1 MRDMKR
7 CAYLVMDDP
16 GDYVTDYHL
25 SFDAMAE
32 LGWQVDCVPWRN
44 PSHDWSQYDA
54 VYICTPWDYPEN
66 PGLFLETLDA
76 IEASTA
82 ELINPLALVRWSL
95 AKTYLRDLAERG
107 GSVVPSLWF
116 DRFDPGEVSSWFE
129 DFDSDRVVIKP
140 QVGTNSQHQ
149 FVLRMPISDDVM
161 SEVQR
166 VYNGRPFFVQPFIA
180 NVQSEG
186 EYSLFFLGG
195 EYSHATLR
203 VPKPGDFR
211 SQEEHGAEVL
221 TITADEEQIVAAERL
236 LSLVDP
242 EPTYARVDLVR
253 DDDGAYRLMELEM
266 VEPSLYLRT
275 DEDSPMRFA
284 RAFDRAVL
292 G

>member
-1 MRDMKR
+1 MRGMKR

-149 FVLRMPISDDVM
+149 LVLSMPISEDVM

-221 TITADEEQIVAAERL
+221 TITADEEQIAAAERL

>member
-1 MRDMKR
+1 MRGMKR

-44 PSHDWSQYDA
+44 PSHDWSQYDG

-66 PGLFLETLDA
+66 PGLFLETRDA

-82 ELINPLALVRWSL
+82 ELINPLALVRWSH

-149 FVLRMPISDDVM
+149 LVLSMPISEDVM

-221 TITADEEQIVAAERL
+221 TITADEEQIAAAERL